1 MELVKYDL
9 HAEIDKIIEVTEKPK
24 VTYIGYSQG
33 SAQGLYALAIE
44 QDYYAE
50 RINRLIMIGACMA
63 GFSSQTSE

>member
-1 MELVKYDL
+1 MAKFDFK
-9 HAEIDKIIEVTEKPK
+9 AQIDKIIEVTEKPK